1 MNQLLFR
8 EKLTPPIWGW
18 VALTGFCLML
28 AVSVSAV
35 FGDLI
40 ALIVFIF
47 LVICTFREGYFT
59 EIFN

>member
-40 ALIVFIF
+40 AVIVFIF
-47 LVICTFREGYFT
+47 LVLVFIFLGYNFSQ
-59 EIFN
+59 